1 MTKQNDNPEVH
12 VRTARP
18 DDGGRISLL
27 CRQLGYPV
35 AAAEVQARLQLILER
50 PDHAVY
56 VAEVPQGVV
65 VGWVHVYSYLLLET
79 ELQAAI
85 GGLIVDKAY
94 RQAGIGRRLMAQTE
108 EWARQR
114 GFTAVRL
121 RSNLIR
127 EDAHAFYKR
136 LGYSMQKTSL
146 LFVKRLERR

>member
-1 MTKQNDNPEVH
+1 MTRQIDNPSIH
-12 VRTARP
+12 IRAARP
-18 DDGGRISLL
+18 EDGDQISLL

-35 AAAEVQARLQLILER
+35 ETVEVQARLQLILGR

-56 VAEVPQGVV
+56 VAEVPPGVV
-65 VGWVHVYSYLLLET
+65 VGWVHVYGYLLLET

-94 RQAGIGRRLMAQTE
+94 RQRGIGKRLMAPTE
-108 EWARQR
+108 QWARKQ

-127 EDAHAFYKR
+127 EEAHAFYKR
-136 LGYSMQKTSL
+136 IGYTVQKTPL
-146 LFVKRLERR
+146 LFVKKLK